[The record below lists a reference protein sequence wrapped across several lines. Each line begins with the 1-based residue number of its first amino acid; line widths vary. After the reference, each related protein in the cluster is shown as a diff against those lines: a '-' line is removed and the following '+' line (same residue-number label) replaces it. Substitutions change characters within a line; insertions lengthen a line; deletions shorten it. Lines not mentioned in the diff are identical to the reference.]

1 MKSIFYIIFF
11 ILFVSC
17 EKKNEMKKTPNID
30 STDKKIE
37 ETNFKDTLKS
47 KVLNSDLNNAFKDF
61 KIYEINDTI
70 KDDFNGDNLK
80 DYLYFLNS
88 GDEKNII
95 VLDGKTK
102 LKTKICGD
110 QSFDKISENFNWVD
124 YWGVTNDKQTFEI
137 LVNESEVIGDTIVK
151 LENKSIFI
159 RKEEV
164 GGGVITF
171 KNGKYIWI
179 HQSD

>member
-1 MKSIFYIIFF
+1 
-11 ILFVSC
+11 
-17 EKKNEMKKTPNID
+17 MKKTPNID
-30 STDKKIE
+30 STDKKFE
-37 ETNFKDTLKS
+37 EINLIDTLKS
-47 KVLNSDLNNAFKDF
+47 EGFSSDLNDTFKDF

-70 KDDFNGDNLK
+70 KVEFNGDNVK
-80 DYLYFLNS
+80 DFLYFLNS

-95 VLDGKTK
+95 ILDGKTK
-102 LKTKICGD
+102 LKTKIGDD
-110 QSFDKISENFNWVD
+110 QSFDKISKNFNWAD
-124 YWGVTNDKQTFEI
+124 YWGVTNDKQTFEV
-137 LVNESEVIGDTIVK
+137 LVNESEVIGDTIIK